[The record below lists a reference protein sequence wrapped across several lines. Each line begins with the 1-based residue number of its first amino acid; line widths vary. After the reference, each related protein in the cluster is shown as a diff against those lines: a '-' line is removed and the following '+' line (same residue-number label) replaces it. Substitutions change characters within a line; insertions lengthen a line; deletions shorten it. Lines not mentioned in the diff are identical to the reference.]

1 MSVFNKRREFVRFI
15 LVGVLATA
23 THYGIYF
30 FLCVLMLPAIAYT
43 IGYAISFILNFY
55 LSNVFTF
62 NTKPTV
68 RKGIGF
74 GISHFVNYLLHI
86 GLLSLFIWI
95 GVPERWAPLPVF
107 ALVVPVNFL
116 LVRFVLKSKKNMS
129 KVSVLI
135 PAYNEELSLP
145 ELYSKLKEMM
155 DSYAEYEWEILF
167 VNDGSHD
174 KTLEVIKFLRS
185 QDERINFVDLSRN
198 FGKEVAM
205 LAGFDYAT
213 GDCLVIM
220 DADLQHPPHL
230 IPEMLKYW
238 EEGYDDVYAKRIT
251 RGKESLMRKYL
262 SLLFYKLL
270 QKTTR
275 VEILPNVGDFRLLD
289 RCCINALKQL
299 RESQRYTKGMY
310 CWIGFRKKEI
320 KFEQEDRV
328 AGTSSFNFFSLLGLA
343 VEGVTSFTVAPL
355 RISTFAG
362 IIVSLVAFIYMCF
375 IMFKT
380 LIWGEVV
387 QGFPTLMVVILFLGG
402 IQLLS
407 LGVIGEYIGRIFN
420 ETKNRP
426 TYIAREYNGVKQ

>member
-1 MSVFNKRREFVRFI
+1 
-15 LVGVLATA
+15 
-23 THYGIYF
+23 
-30 FLCVLMLPAIAYT
+30 
-43 IGYAISFILNFY
+43 
-55 LSNVFTF
+55 
-62 NTKPTV
+62 
-68 RKGIGF
+68 
-74 GISHFVNYLLHI
+74 
-86 GLLSLFIWI
+86 
-95 GVPERWAPLPVF
+95 
-107 ALVVPVNFL
+107 
-116 LVRFVLKSKKNMS
+116 
-129 KVSVLI
+129 
-135 PAYNEELSLP
+135 
-145 ELYSKLKEMM
+145 MM

-289 RCCINALKQL
+289 RCCVNALKQM

-328 AGTSSFNFFSLLGLA
+328 AGTSSFNFFSLLSLA

-407 LGVIGEYIGRIFN
+407 LGVIGSI
-420 ETKNRP
+420 
-426 TYIAREYNGVKQ
+426 

>member
-1 MSVFNKRREFVRFI
+1 
-15 LVGVLATA
+15 
-23 THYGIYF
+23 
-30 FLCVLMLPAIAYT
+30 
-43 IGYAISFILNFY
+43 
-55 LSNVFTF
+55 
-62 NTKPTV
+62 
-68 RKGIGF
+68 
-74 GISHFVNYLLHI
+74 
-86 GLLSLFIWI
+86 
-95 GVPERWAPLPVF
+95 
-107 ALVVPVNFL
+107 
-116 LVRFVLKSKKNMS
+116 MS

-145 ELYSKLKEMM
+145 ELKEMM